1 MITVTGGVYEEK
13 CIEPFWDEIYGS
25 AGRAAAALSGHI
37 PVKLVTYR
45 AEPFSDGLDNLE
57 RGYGISIE
65 GPAVG
70 DGVSFSYMHS
80 LSVPHIKPRPD
91 AISHN
96 DALIVS
102 DDIVLRFGMLDGE
115 AIVKARKAIYDP
127 QSAFAPTNFR
137 ENGSEAEELALILNR
152 FEARKL
158 SGKADLEQA
167 LDSLVAT
174 QGATVVVIKMGSQ
187 GALVAHGRER
197 HRIPAYRSDNVFKI
211 GSGDVFSAAFAL
223 FWGARDLAPEAA
235 AELASRAV
243 SLYVN
248 SRTLPIPTQEELSSL
263 SLEAV
268 SPRQGQGQGQ
278 VYLAS
283 PFFDI
288 GQRWLVE
295 EIRTLLLDAGTTVF
309 SPLHDIGDGPGPVV
323 APEDLRG
330 LDASDAVI
338 AVLNGADVGT
348 VFEVGYAV
356 AARKPVVALAQN
368 MRAEDLKMV
377 EGTNCRIMGDLVSAI
392 YQVIWAL

>member
-37 PVKLVTYR
+37 PVRLVTYR

-65 GPAVG
+65 GPTAG

-91 AISHN
+91 GISRN
-96 DALIVS
+96 DALKVS
-102 DDIVLRFGMLDGE
+102 DDIVLRFGMLDGD

-167 LDSLVAT
+167 LDSLIDT

-187 GALVAHGRER
+187 GALVAHGSER
-197 HRIPAYRSDNVFKI
+197 HRVPAYRSDNVFKI

-223 FWGARDLAPEAA
+223 FWGARNLAPEAA

-243 SLYVN
+243 SFYVN
-248 SRTLPIPTQEELSSL
+248 SRTLPIPTQEELSSS

-268 SPRQGQGQGQ
+268 SPRQGQGQ

-295 EIRTLLLDAGTTVF
+295 EIRTLLLDVGATVF
-309 SPLHDIGDGPGPVV
+309 SPLHDIGDGPGSVV

-330 LDASDAVI
+330 LDESDAVI
-338 AVLNGADVGT
+338 AVLSGADVGT

-356 AARKPVVALAQN
+356 AAKKPLIALAQN

-377 EGTNCRIMGDLVSAI
+377 EGTNCLIVRDLVSAI